1 MKTQQILKVC
11 DLRGTQRRVTVL
23 CACGHWSSISEM
35 TIVSQFSPRQLEGLC
50 TGAPF
55 PCVHC
60 PDPEPEPVREVRT
73 AIQLWKE
80 AGQP

>member
-1 MKTQQILKVC
+1 MRTQQILKVC
-11 DLRGTQRRVTVL
+11 DLRGIQHRVTIL
-23 CACGHWSSISEM
+23 CACGHWSTIHEV
-35 TIVSQFSPRQLEGLC
+35 TIVSQFSPRQLGELRP
-50 TGAPF
+50 GASF
-55 PCVHC
+55 PCVYC